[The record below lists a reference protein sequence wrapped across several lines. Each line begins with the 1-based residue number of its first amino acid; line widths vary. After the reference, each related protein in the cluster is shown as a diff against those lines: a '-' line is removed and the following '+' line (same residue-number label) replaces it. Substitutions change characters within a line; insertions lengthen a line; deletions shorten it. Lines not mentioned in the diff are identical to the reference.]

1 VLKVLSAPHTAQH
14 STAQHS
20 CHSCCYDV
28 VLSVICFLLA
38 SYMTICLRLFIF
50 SNPPSTLSQRFEE
63 THAAAKVIEADM
75 LRLEHEFGNQEKL
88 LEERASEWRR
98 SVESI
103 QNKLQTSF
111 SNYMER
117 LQYMGEIHL
126 RSKDTFMDW
135 GESIKSSL
143 LTLCS
148 SGTLIAFLPL
158 SRHTYTFTSV
168 CPSHVSHVFLPHS
181 THSLSSI

>member
-1 VLKVLSAPHTAQH
+1 
-14 STAQHS
+14 
-20 CHSCCYDV
+20 
-28 VLSVICFLLA
+28 
-38 SYMTICLRLFIF
+38 MTIRLRLFTF
-50 SNPPSTLSQRFEE
+50 TNLPSTLSQRFEE

-148 SGTLIAFLPL
+148 SSTTIAFLPL
-158 SRHTYTFTSV
+158 SPHTYTFTSV
-168 CPSHVSHVFLPHS
+168 STSHVFLPHS
-181 THSLSSI
+181 THSLSSVQPLLPSLPPQLDSQKCK